1 MGVEIRWQE
10 EHVDWQPLEA
20 VVGVGGAA
28 DWMWMHC
35 CDAPETGETVH
46 FYKHVWSR
54 RYLRLDAKGGVYR
67 ETHAGAPVLLP
78 GCGGGTLLLLLLVAC
93 AHFGPGLPPTITLP
107 EAAREPCTAD
117 DLPVLDALTVHAS
130 SAYRD
135 LLENLRAAPA
145 TTSAHGRSPADGTR
159 T

>member
-10 EHVDWQPLEA
+10 EHMDWQPLEA
-20 VVGVGGAA
+20 VVGVEGAA

-54 RYLRLDAKGGVYR
+54 RYLRLDAKGRVYR
-67 ETHAGAPVLLP
+67 ETREGAPVLLP

-93 AHFGPGLPPTITLP
+93 AHVASGLPPTITLP
-107 EAAREPCTAD
+107 EAARERCTID
-117 DLPVLDALTVHAS
+117 DLLVLDALAVHLS
-130 SAYRD
+130 SECREI
-135 LLENLRAAPA
+135 LESLHAAPA
-145 TTSAHGRSPADGTR
+145 ATSAHGRSPAGDTLG
-159 T
+159 